1 MLAPTP
7 ERDMS
12 WSSIVDVSGPG
23 FRHAAGRRAADA
35 RPPVRYREDAMAYEP
50 AKMCRCDPPRKAP
63 RWISWSHQNP
73 RRRYYSCVDALHG
86 GCGYVEWHDPELPKF
101 LSDLVGDLR
110 DEVWMLKGQRS
121 VSQVEDHTATM
132 NANDD
137 ETAMMLV
144 SVQDELRKKNE
155 ELVVVKAKYDNVV
168 FLFIVFVLGVVAGK
182 MFMQ

>member
-1 MLAPTP
+1 
-7 ERDMS
+7 MS
-12 WSSIVDVSGPG
+12 WSSIADVSAPG
-23 FRHAAGRRAADA
+23 FRRAAGRRAADA
-35 RPPVRYREDAMAYEP
+35 RSPVRYREDAMAYEP

-63 RWISWSHQNP
+63 RWISWSRQNP
-73 RRRYYSCVDALHG
+73 GRRYYSCVDAL
-86 GCGYVEWHDPELPKF
+86 VSSPSLFDF
-101 LSDLVGDLR
+101 LLIDLVGDLR

-137 ETAMMLV
+137 ETTMMLV

-155 ELVVVKAKYDNVV
+155 ELVAVKAKYDNVV